1 MGLLDQWNKAE
12 QSTIEIVMGAVKK
25 GKNIEIGYR
34 NFNGEVSTRKVSGVI
49 VNNEFEE
56 RGYHNNHIKGFCHL
70 RNEERTFKLER
81 IVSARI
87 VD

>member
-12 QSTIEIVMGAVKK
+12 KSTIEIVMEALRQ

-34 NFNGEVSTRKVSGVI
+34 NFNGEVSTRKVSNIVI
-49 VNNEFEE
+49 NNEFEE
-56 RGYHNNHIKGFCHL
+56 RGYHNNHIKGYCHL
-70 RNEERTFKLER
+70 RHEERTFKLDR